1 MDQRVYPS
9 GVPAV
14 DYTYKPDPGGKSGV
28 VVATDFQM
36 MAKEAVVKYY
46 RTNIL
51 RLDHLPILPEEVFV
65 VWFNK
70 TLKNWKALCSTIIED
85 NRYFELTF
93 NGETNELYIDEY
105 IKHGHLTLVRE
116 PHVAELPD

>member
-1 MDQRVYPS
+1 MDMRTYPS

-14 DYTYKPDPGGKSGV
+14 DYTYKADPGGQSGV
-28 VVATDFQM
+28 VTPTDFQL
-36 MAKEAVVKYY
+36 MAKQAVAKYY

-51 RLDHLPILPEEVFV
+51 RLDDLPILEQDVFV
-65 VWFNK
+65 VWFTK

-93 NGETNELYIDEY
+93 NGETNELYVDEY
-105 IKHGHLTLVRE
+105 HKKGQLTLLLE
-116 PHVAELPD
+116 PTVAELRD